1 MNKRETGMVMAI
13 LQAAFPAYYRGLEK
27 ADALAAVN
35 LWEEMFAD
43 EDVTTV
49 LSAVKALIATQV
61 DGYPPTVGKV
71 KNKLVKMKYPNQLS
85 EFEAWETVLRAIRNS
100 LYHSDDEFEKLP
112 EMIRRIVVTP
122 NQLREWAMMDIDS
135 LGSVVASNFM
145 RAYRNRVLEAQEFD
159 MLPEGLRKDL
169 RELGKNMFRPLPE
182 ASHD

>member
-13 LQAAFPAYYRGLEK
+13 LQAAFPAYYRGLVED
-27 ADALAAVN
+27 DAFAAVN
-35 LWEEMFAD
+35 LWTEMFAD
-43 EDVTTV
+43 EDVANV

-71 KNKLVKMKYPNQLS
+71 KNKLVKMKYPDRMS
-85 EFEAWETVLRAIRNS
+85 EFEAWETVLKAVRNS
-100 LYHSDDEFEKLP
+100 LYHSDEEFEKLP
-112 EMIRRIVVTP
+112 ELLRRIVVTP

-145 RAYRNRVLEAQEFD
+145 RSYRNRVVEVQELD
-159 MLPEGLRKDL
+159 MLPEGLKKDL
-169 RELGKNMFRPLPE
+169 RELGKNMFRSLPE